1 MSTIKEVAFEDV
13 APPVHHDQ
21 GTAPGEGE
29 RMFKKYVDATIRY
42 EASDLIVKVDLPP
55 RIRVR
60 GALKSLQTDL
70 CTPPLMFQMAKD
82 LLDDRQYEHFLH
94 HGQIDFAYDYDD
106 DNRFR
111 INLFMARGKP
121 SLAARL
127 ITSNIK
133 RFDDLYLPEALGEI
147 SLSAQGLIL
156 FAGVTGSGK
165 STSIASMLQY
175 INERKR
181 VHIVTIEDPIEYI
194 FKDDKATIN
203 QREVGIDCLNFN
215 EALRALVR
223 ENPDV
228 VLVGEM
234 RDHETFEAAIRAAET
249 GHLVFGTIHAS
260 SAWQTF
266 GRIYDLFPEGD
277 REQIR
282 KLLAYNLRSIV
293 YQKLLPTLHE
303 EIPRIP
309 AIEILLNT
317 PIVQKYILEGREG
330 ELLDIITQEP
340 RGGHDRLHQLACGAG
355 RGRIHSPPGG
365 LGGDAQARRAEDA
378 PQGHQLTSR
387 RAPSCEVRSFWRRSA
402 AAIWWAGG
410 WPSSCSCRSCPGHGS
425 SRPSS
430 TRTLATST
438 STTGCGTAST
448 WQPGWPRS
456 WRCCS
461 FPCRGSESR
470 WA

>member
-1 MSTIKEVAFEDV
+1 MLLHDFAD
-13 APPVHHDQ
+13 AVHHDQ
-21 GTAPGEGE
+21 GTSPGDGM
-29 RMFKKYVDATIRY
+29 RQFRKYLDATVRH

-60 GALKSLQTDL
+60 GSLKSLQTDI
-70 CTPPLMFQMAKD
+70 CTPDLMFQIAKD
-82 LLDDRQYEHFLH
+82 VLDERQYLHFRR
-94 HGQIDFAYDYDD
+94 HGQFDFAYDFDE

-111 INLFMARGKP
+111 VNLFMARGKP
-121 SLAARL
+121 SLACRL

-133 RFDDLYLPEALGEI
+133 TFESLYLPKTLGEVALTA
-147 SLSAQGLIL
+147 SGLIL

-234 RDHETFEAAIRAAET
+234 RDYETFEAAIRAAET

-266 GRIYDLFPEGD
+266 GRIYDLFPETERD
-277 REQIR
+277 QIR
-282 KLLAYNLRSIV
+282 KLLAYNLRAIV

-303 EIPRIP
+303 NIVRIP
-309 AIEILLNT
+309 AVEILLNT
-317 PIVQKYILEGREG
+317 PIVQKYILEAREG
-330 ELLDIITQEP
+330 ELLDVIRKSHEEGMIDFTSSLVKLVEAEYIHHRVAMEATP
-340 RGGHDRLHQLACGAG
+340 KPEELKMRLKG
-355 RGRIHSPPGG
+355 IS
-365 LGGDAQARRAEDA
+365 
-378 PQGHQLTSR
+378 
-387 RAPSCEVRSFWRRSA
+387 
-402 AAIWWAGG
+402 
-410 WPSSCSCRSCPGHGS
+410 
-425 SRPSS
+425 
-430 TRTLATST
+430 
-438 STTGCGTAST
+438 
-448 WQPGWPRS
+448 
-456 WRCCS
+456 
-461 FPCRGSESR
+461 
-470 WA
+470 

>member
-1 MSTIKEVAFEDV
+1 VATPDTAEADLI
-13 APPVHHDQ
+13 ADPVHHDG
-21 GTAPGEGE
+21 GTSAGEGK
-29 RMFKKYVDATIRY
+29 RMFRKYLDACIRY

-60 GALKSLQTDL
+60 GALTSLQTDI
-70 CTPPLMFQMAKD
+70 CTTDLRFQLATD
-82 LLDDRQYEHFLH
+82 ILDESQYKHFHH

-111 INLFMARGKP
+111 VNLFMARGRP

-127 ITSNIK
+127 ITSDILK
-133 RFDDLYLPEALGEI
+133 FEDLYLPAILGDVALA
-147 SLSAQGLIL
+147 AQGLIL

-165 STSIASMLQY
+165 STSIASMLQFV
-175 INERKR
+175 NERKR

-266 GRIYDLFPEGD
+266 GRIYDLFPEAERD
-277 REQIR
+277 QIR
-282 KLLAYNLRSIV
+282 KLLGYNLRAII

-303 EIPRIP
+303 NIGRIP
-309 AIEILLNT
+309 ALEILLNT
-317 PIVQKYILEGREG
+317 PAVQKYILEAREG
-330 ELLDIITQEP
+330 ELLDVIK
-340 RGGHDRLHQLACGAG
+340 
-355 RGRIHSPPGG
+355 
-365 LGGDAQARRAEDA
+365 
-378 PQGHQLTSR
+378 TSR
-387 RAPSCEVRSFWRRSA
+387 EEGMVDFT
-402 AAIWWAGG
+402 
-410 WPSSCSCRSCPGHGS
+410 SSLLELVEQEYVHNKVA
-425 SRPSS
+425 
-430 TRTLATST
+430 LEATPKPEELKMRLK
-438 STTGCGTAST
+438 GIG
-448 WQPGWPRS
+448 
-456 WRCCS
+456 
-461 FPCRGSESR
+461 
-470 WA
+470 